1 MIISLSLAASPS
13 SRIFKGGVV
22 YKGVG
27 TVDQI
32 SKDVDAPSDRLC
44 REAMSYLLLAQ
55 RDQAR
60 KQKVGTKARGNI
72 NFTVL
77 LPSDLLWVHPDG

>member
-1 MIISLSLAASPS
+1 MKALMIISLSLAVSLS

-27 TVDQI
+27 IVDQI
-32 SKDVDAPSDRLC
+32 SKDVDAPSDSLC
-44 REAMSYLLLAQ
+44 WEAMSYPLLAQ
-55 RDQAR
+55 SDQAR

-72 NFTVL
+72 QFHC
-77 LPSDLLWVHPDG
+77 PFAF